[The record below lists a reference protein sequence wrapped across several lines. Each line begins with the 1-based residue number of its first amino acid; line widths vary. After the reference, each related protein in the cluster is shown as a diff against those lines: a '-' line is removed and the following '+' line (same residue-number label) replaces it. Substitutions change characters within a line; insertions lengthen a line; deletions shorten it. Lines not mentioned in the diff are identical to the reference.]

1 MNKFAVLIFR
11 PRVKVTVAILGKK
24 KLCHGSTAF
33 LWTDFDVISYEFNNI
48 GDKCVFQQCRS
59 KVNVTDAILGKKFVM
74 VLVLFYEL
82 ILIKLHTN
90 VNYDNM

>member
-1 MNKFAVLIFR
+1 M
-11 PRVKVTVAILGKK
+11 
-24 KLCHGSTAF
+24 
-33 LWTDFDVISYEFNNI
+33 
-48 GDKCVFQQCRS
+48 FQQCRS